1 MTCAR
6 HVKSPLKLNQSREH
20 QRFYHSRRAP
30 LQQLATVTVKTHFLT
45 SSAVNRK
52 SYNPPWLVGSIK
64 SLIRWISAPRCC
76 ILKRNTT
83 TRANLWASALT
94 DVCLKS
100 DYGERETDLEV
111 HCWFLVQLLDLPKA
125 ESLKYPGMTGS
136 QQRCPLFCAL
146 SLLFPLLCHLQSRKL
161 PSIQTCIILV
171 SRFSSKFKHFTLFWR
186 PRTSKSVKDLDSH
199 LPE

>member
-100 DYGERETDLEV
+100 DYGERERQIWKSIADSLCSSLIFQKLSPWSILAWQDLSKDA
-111 HCWFLVQLLDLPKA
+111 Q
-125 ESLKYPGMTGS
+125 SLENFRS
-136 QQRCPLFCAL
+136 
-146 SLLFPLLCHLQSRKL
+146 SILCTQSVIPPPL
-161 PSIQTCIILV
+161 PSTI
-171 SRFSSKFKHFTLFWR
+171 KKAA
-186 PRTSKSVKDLDSH
+186 
-199 LPE
+199 